1 MTFCDNRLKTR
12 TNLIQ
17 VKASD
22 PQRQSNLPH
31 SWIVVSYYARRSMTE
46 HVDIP
51 LGTGKARRCLA
62 AVLCLVLLFS
72 AAVHAV
78 HVDSAYAQT
87 SAAQNGND
95 HTPLAPCDDDGI
107 CKADPDCAA
116 SFGCAAVI
124 VLTEAS
130 APLFW
135 ARSSAGRW
143 QGLSPASHIG
153 PPLFHPPKLSALN

>member
-1 MTFCDNRLKTR
+1 MTG
-12 TNLIQ
+12 
-17 VKASD
+17 
-22 PQRQSNLPH
+22 
-31 SWIVVSYYARRSMTE
+31 
-46 HVDIP
+46 HVDIT
-51 LGTGKARRCLA
+51 LGTGRARRWLA

-78 HVDSAYAQT
+78 HVENAYAQG
-87 SAAQNGND
+87 SAAQAGKD
-95 HTPLAPCDDDGI
+95 HNSSAPCSDEGI
-107 CKADPDCAA
+107 CKADTTCVA
-116 SFGCAAVI
+116 SFGCAAVM

-135 ARSSAGRW
+135 VRSSAGRW